1 MDDMNQAEHVL
12 GIEQAQGLGHASGT
26 ESLIETEHGIDKE
39 KAFRDEQAI
48 EPGKAFEPAIVGF
61 LCNWCSYAGADLAG
75 TSRLSYPTNLRVIR
89 VMCSGRVDPGL
100 MLEPFLRGADGVM
113 VLGCHPAD
121 CHYLTGNY
129 QAEQRVFC
137 VRAVLEH
144 LGIESGRLYLDWV
157 SASEGAR
164 FAELVMEFAHQVKR
178 LGPIGGRESREGL
191 PLPEFMRRVQVAK
204 RVTEGEKFRWLV
216 GRRKAL
222 LEEENVYKEQL
233 PGRRFHDLMSF
244 VVVEECLRAAIEL
257 LTEEG
262 PMSVK
267 DMAET
272 LGVSA
277 RKVLEHTAYLKKFG
291 FLELHDVIGCSP
303 RYVSLK
309 HRLSKGERQEGF
321 CLMSL

>member
-1 MDDMNQAEHVL
+1 MGSGLVLGKEQAEEIGQAL
-12 GIEQAQGLGHASGT
+12 GKKSTPESEKGIKTDQGIEAQQVP
-26 ESLIETEHGIDKE
+26 ETERIPRTE
-39 KAFRDEQAI
+39 E
-48 EPGKAFEPAIVGF
+48 AFEPVIVGF

-129 QAEQRVFC
+129 QAEQRVLC

-144 LGIESGRLYLDWV
+144 LGIDNGRLCLDWV

-164 FAELVMEFAHQVKR
+164 FAELVTEFAHQVKR
-178 LGPIGGRESREGL
+178 LGPIGGPESREGL
-191 PLPEFMRRVQVAK
+191 SRPELVQRVQVAK

-233 PGRRFHDLMSF
+233 SGRKFNDLMQAI
-244 VVVEECLRAAIEL
+244 VAEECLRAAIEL
-257 LTEEG
+257 LTEKG
-262 PMSVK
+262 PVSVK
-267 DMAET
+267 DMAKI
-272 LGVSA
+272 LGMSA
-277 RKVLEHTAYLKKFG
+277 GKVLEHTAYLKKSG
-291 FLELHDVIGCSP
+291 ILELHDMSGCSP
-303 RYVSLK
+303 RYVSVK
-309 HRLSKGERQEGF
+309 YRLSKGEG
-321 CLMSL
+321 